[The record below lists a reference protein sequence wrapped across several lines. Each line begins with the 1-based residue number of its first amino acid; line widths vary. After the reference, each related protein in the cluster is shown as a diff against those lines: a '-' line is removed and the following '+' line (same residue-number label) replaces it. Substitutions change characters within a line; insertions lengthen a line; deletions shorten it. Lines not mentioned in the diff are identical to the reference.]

1 MSHYLSIY
9 DGNRGDAVNV
19 GEQQPE
25 RHSWT
30 PEHPFHVLPPTGS
43 SGNLKRPIL
52 LLAWLRL
59 TFNLC
64 VVRLESSHQLLFLFT
79 WNRAAGRLVEQV
91 TAHECRWHVCTHK
104 GRSHYDA
111 LPGTMVGWIVISMKV
126 CCRQHFW
133 NNYQPFPV
141 RQAINYTTD
150 KSVIRFPFT
159 IRMNYVYRESFSTK
173 YHKTN
178 KIENNLIVSKAIFLF
193 VKMQPQTCPE
203 P

>member
-1 MSHYLSIY
+1 MVTVATQWMLERNNQS
-9 DGNRGDAVNV
+9 DT
-19 GEQQPE
+19 PE
-25 RHSWT
+25 LLNSWT
-30 PEHPFHVLPPTGS
+30 PISCSPTYWQQWQLKTAHPAVSLTEADLQSLCSKIREQPSTAVLIHMKQSCG
-43 SGNLKRPIL
+43 
-52 LLAWLRL
+52 
-59 TFNLC
+59 
-64 VVRLESSHQLLFLFT
+64 
-79 WNRAAGRLVEQV
+79 AAGGAGYS
-91 TAHECRWHVCTHK
+91 THERRWHVCTHK